1 MHTSQKTWRL
11 LSIDKEISSSFR
23 RFGKRVLP
31 LSAVAPAYYGD
42 GGDAEE
48 EAELLEELLAE
59 AGLE

>member
-1 MHTSQKTWRL
+1 MRL

-42 GGDAEE
+42 GGADAEE

>member
-1 MHTSQKTWRL
+1 MRL
-11 LSIDKEISSSFR
+11 LSIDKEFSSSLR